1 MRNGPFDL
9 PPRPMHRDP
18 SHGYLGGVCAGLATR
33 LDMDPFLLRALTVIA
48 GLCLTTPTLVAYVV
62 LWIALP
68 RRWHGTAR
76 FDRYTRGGV

>member
-9 PPRPMHRDP
+9 PRRQLHRDP
-18 SHGYLGGVCAGLATR
+18 YNGYLGGVCAGLATR
-33 LDMDPFLLRALTVIA
+33 LDMDPFLLRVLTLIA
-48 GLCLTTPTLVAYVV
+48 GFCLTTPTLVAYVV

-68 RRWHGTAR
+68 RRCHGNAR